1 MRARLTPVP
10 MPMPASRTFDPHA
23 GTVDIGTD
31 GAGQFARWQLW
42 DAAMPHDGQPQ
53 GGALHGVVLHDVAE
67 GGTNLLRVLVAGVT
81 RSGTNLVD
89 VRWVAAERANVY
101 EELRDVAQLVEY
113 RRHRLGNGAR
123 WASPT
128 AEMPLHLVV
137 LDGVD
142 LVGAA
147 PLAADGL
154 LLGRLLD
161 SDGLVGA
168 SAAGVAFAVGARRS
182 SVFAAQLSHITG
194 NRFVFDEA
202 VRYLVH
208 RGDPAGPRWQVYRC
222 PVVDCPVSWAPRTPV
237 LGEDDE

>member
-10 MPMPASRTFDPHA
+10 MPMPANPTFDPHT

-31 GAGQFARWQLW
+31 GAGQFTRWQLW
-42 DAAMPHDGQPQ
+42 DTAMPHDGQPH
-53 GGALHGVVLHDVAE
+53 GGALHGVVLHNAAE
-67 GGTNLLRVLVAGVT
+67 GGTNLLRVLAAGVAG
-81 RSGTNLVD
+81 SGLVD

-123 WASPT
+123 WTSPA

-137 LDGVD
+137 LEGVD

-161 SDGLVGA
+161 SDGLAGA

-182 SVFAAQLSHITG
+182 SVFAAQLSRITG

-208 RGDPAGPRWQVYRC
+208 RGDPDGPRWQVYYCRA
-222 PVVDCPVSWAPRTPV
+222 VDCPVSWAPRTPV
-237 LGEDDE
+237 LGKDDE